1 MPRVQLLH
9 RWLLAQS
16 PHQQCRDHGEL
27 QLMESLHVGP
37 MAWLWYLT
45 QYTYSAPVPSLQHP
59 TCDAHAVCS
68 CPTKLHHITNPETP
82 YYASVSIIMLS
93 PHPGCWGRLTLLPFV
108 PYRLSPTKQ
117 QNSHTR
123 QTHQW
128 PQAALTAIW
137 PALQHP
143 CQQRLPHC
151 HPTLQQPPIRMRLT
165 QHQHQHRCQSRAGRR
180 AKGECLGCCS
190 RC

>member
-45 QYTYSAPVPSLQHP
+45 QYTYSASVPSLQHP

-82 YYASVSIIMLS
+82 YYASISCC
-93 PHPGCWGRLTLLPFV
+93 PLTLAAGVASPCCPSCLTGCHQQSS
-108 PYRLSPTKQ
+108 RTATHARHISSLKQLSQPSGQ
-117 QNSHTR
+117 PSSTR
-123 QTHQW
+123 ASRGC
-128 PQAALTAIW
+128 PTAIQ
-137 PALQHP
+137 PSNNLQ
-143 CQQRLPHC
+143 
-151 HPTLQQPPIRMRLT
+151 
-165 QHQHQHRCQSRAGRR
+165 S
-180 AKGECLGCCS
+180 GCV
-190 RC
+190 